1 MVSMGFYIVGK
12 RVYEDYVN
20 MLACICLLVYAC
32 VYAYI
37 NELKN
42 KFV

>member
-32 VYAYI
+32 LYMLACICLY
-37 NELKN
+37 K
-42 KFV
+42 